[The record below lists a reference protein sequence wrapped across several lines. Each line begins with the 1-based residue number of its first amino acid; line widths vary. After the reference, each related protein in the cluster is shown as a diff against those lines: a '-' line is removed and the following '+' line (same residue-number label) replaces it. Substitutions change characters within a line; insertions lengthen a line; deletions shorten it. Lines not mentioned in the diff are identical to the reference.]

1 MSSREHLAKRA
12 KDAIAGVRDE
22 WDIPTDAALAAG
34 VLNALLPQITEAR
47 QMLGVPEGSI
57 LIHPV
62 QGGGARTLTWEDGK
76 LLGHSVKYT
85 PEWLIERYGP
95 LTVVWMP

>member
-1 MSSREHLAKRA
+1 MSSREHLAERA
-12 KDAIAGVRDE
+12 KNAIAGVRDE

-47 QMLGVPEGSI
+47 QLLGVPENSI
-57 LIHPV
+57 LVTPDGYV
-62 QGGGARTLTWEDGK
+62 YRVRDGALTNDHTGINVGK
-76 LLGHSVKYT
+76 AF
-85 PEWLIERYGP
+85 IEAQGP